1 MTKTLTHSLKQKYLP
16 VLIQRDGGFN
26 CLYCKEPLTGD
37 YVYDHLNNQRQD
49 NRVENVC
56 TAHQKCNIE
65 KSNNIE
71 YQLIAA
77 EKLKQNEEMGI
88 RYLEDHG
95 AYDNNSSEININ
107 QTMRPFV
114 KRWITERIAADGK
127 VELRETINCLVYLC
141 QENYSHGAEPT
152 IRRYVKEMTCSVAE
166 WQVVKDDKNIK
177 WICKRNVLN

>member
-1 MTKTLTHSLKQKYLP
+1 MIKTLTRSLKQKYLP
-16 VLIQRDGGFN
+16 IILPRDNGFN
-26 CLYCKEPLTGD
+26 CFYGKEPLTND
-37 YVYDHLNNQRQD
+37 YVFDHLNSRTQD
-49 NRVENVC
+49 NRIENLVLAC
-56 TAHQKCNIE
+56 QSCNI
-65 KSNNIE
+65 KKINNPE
-71 YQLIAA
+71 YQIMAV

-114 KRWITERIAADGK
+114 KRWISERIAADGK